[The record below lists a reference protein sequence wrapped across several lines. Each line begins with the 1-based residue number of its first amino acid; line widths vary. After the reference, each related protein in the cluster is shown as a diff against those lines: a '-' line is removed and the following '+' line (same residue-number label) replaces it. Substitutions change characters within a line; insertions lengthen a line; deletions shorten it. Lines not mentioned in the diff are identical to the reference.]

1 MPDFQVTF
9 QTVNT
14 KQIVP
19 AGEGQT
25 ILEAAATAGVS
36 LEGSC
41 GGRGTCGKCRVRIE
55 KGLRGS
61 VTAAEEKHLSAAER
75 GRGMALACQCRV
87 TGDVTVLV
95 PTMRSTA
102 TRKIL
107 GARKRVEVKPGV
119 QKFHLHLLAPSLE
132 DQRSDEQRL
141 LEVLPVPLAAP
152 IRLDMLASLPSTL
165 RGSAWEVTAVIVE
178 NELLTVEPGDTTA
191 DLFGAAFDI
200 GTTTVVGSLLDL
212 RTGEVLAHAA
222 RTNEQNIFGA
232 DVISRIQHAITHP
245 EGLQQ
250 LQNRVLAVMN
260 NILEELVREAG
271 ISPLRIYEATAV
283 GNTTMAHLL
292 LGVDPAALAPSPFIP
307 AFQQGRMVRARDLG
321 LDIFPY
327 GFLHVLPNVAGY
339 VGSDTVAVMLA
350 AGMDT
355 GQAARLAVDIGT
367 NGEMVLAVAQKMWTC
382 STAAGPAFEGAH
394 IKCGMRAVVGA
405 IERVTVEEGEIR
417 LKVIGDAPAVG
428 ICGSGLIDAVAECL
442 KAGVIDRTGR
452 ILPAGE
458 QEGKLPP
465 GILNRLRPG
474 ENGWDVVL
482 AYGDGEVEDVVL
494 TQKDVRELQLA
505 KGAIRAG
512 VQVLLQQAGIGA
524 DALEEVILAG
534 AFGSYIRRGSALGI
548 GLLPPVP
555 VERVKSVGNAAG
567 EGSLLALAS
576 VDERKRAER
585 LARSVHHVELS
596 TRQDFQE
603 AFMESMYF

>member
-9 QTVNT
+9 QPMNT
-14 KQIVP
+14 KKLVP
-19 AGEGQT
+19 AGEEQT
-25 ILEAAATAGVS
+25 ILEVAAAAGVS
-36 LEGSC
+36 LEGTC

-55 KGLRGS
+55 EGLRGP
-61 VTAAEEKHLSAAER
+61 VTAAEEKRLSAAER
-75 GRGMALACQCRV
+75 GRGMALACQCLV
-87 TGDVTVLV
+87 TGDITVFV
-95 PTMRSTA
+95 PTIRSA
-102 TRKIL
+102 ASRKVL
-107 GARKRVEVKPGV
+107 GARKRVTVKPGV
-119 QKFHLHLLAPSLE
+119 QKFYLHLPVPSLE

-141 LEVLPVPLAAP
+141 LEALPVSLEASL
-152 IRLDMLASLPSTL
+152 RLDVLASLPSTL
-165 RGSAWEVTAVIVE
+165 RESAWGLTAVVTE
-178 NELLTVEPGDTTA
+178 DELLTVEPGDTA
-191 DLFGAAFDI
+191 EDLFGVAFDI

-212 RTGEVLAHAA
+212 RTGAVLAHAA

-250 LQNRVLAVMN
+250 LQSRVLAVMN
-260 NILEELVREAG
+260 SILEELARETG
-271 ISPLRIYEATAV
+271 IPPLRIYEATAV

-307 AFQQGRMVRARDLG
+307 AFQQGKVVRARDLG

-350 AGMDT
+350 ADMDRR
-355 GQAARLAVDIGT
+355 QRACLAVDIGT
-367 NGEMVLAVAQKMWTC
+367 NGEMVLAVGPEMWTC

-394 IKCGMRAVVGA
+394 IKCGMRAAVGA
-405 IERVTVEEGEIR
+405 VERVTMEGGDIR
-417 LKVIGDAPAVG
+417 LKVIGDAPAAG

-442 KAGVIDRTGR
+442 KAGVIDHTGR
-452 ILPAGE
+452 ILPAEE
-458 QEGKLPP
+458 QGGKLPP
-465 GILNRLRPG
+465 AILNRLRPG
-474 ENGWDVVL
+474 ENGWDLVL
-482 AYGDGEVEDVVL
+482 VYGDGEREDVVL
-494 TQKDVRELQLA
+494 TQRDVRELQLA

-512 VQVLLQQAGIGA
+512 AQVLLQQAGIAA
-524 DALEEVILAG
+524 DALEEVVLAG
-534 AFGSYIRRGSALGI
+534 AFGSYIRRESALAI
-548 GLLPPVP
+548 GLLPPVL

-603 AFMESMYF
+603 AFMEAMYF